1 MKPKQ
6 KHIHRP
12 CLVIPLSITF
22 CLLFSVHASAQRL
35 IQTMTEQIAK
45 FEIYLNYL
53 KKGYNIVN
61 EGLTFI
67 GEIKKGDLNMHTNY
81 FNSLETVNPAVKKYD
96 KVGAII
102 AMQLKILSDNKT
114 FMTAFK
120 NSGTLSSSEMNY
132 LSSVYSTLM
141 SDLESDLG
149 DLANIITDGQ
159 LQMKDNERL
168 DRIDNLYF
176 KFSNKYDFFYSFS
189 SETNTQVL
197 QRLKSLNEIQNLKKI
212 YLP

>member
-1 MKPKQ
+1 MNPKQ
-6 KHIHRP
+6 KHIRRP

-22 CLLFSVHASAQRL
+22 CILLSENLSAQGL

-67 GEIKKGDLNMHTNY
+67 GDIKKGDLNMHTNY
-81 FNSLETVNPAVKKYD
+81 FNSLETVNPAVKNYD

-102 AMQLKILSDNKT
+102 AMQLKILSDYKT
-114 FMTAFK
+114 FMTTFK
-120 NSGTLSSSEMNY
+120 NSGTFSSSEVNY

-141 SDLESDLG
+141 GDLASDLG
-149 DLANIITDGQ
+149 DLANVITDGQ
-159 LQMKDNERL
+159 LQMKDIERL
-168 DRIDNLYF
+168 DRIDNLYSTV
-176 KFSNKYDFFYSFS
+176 SNKYDFFYSFS

-197 QRLKSLNEIQNLKKI
+197 QRQQSLNEIQNLKKL
-212 YLP
+212 YQP